1 MKEIPMSK
9 IIRIRCPIC
18 GFLGNQN
25 RLDEE
30 HEFEVVIQHTTSRGR
45 GRITNR
51 YYHPEKEEGVWLL
64 KLALIDKM
72 RAVVKELEDEVRR
85 DKDALWN
92 ELRSDGEYGEAWK
105 VLTTYHADF
114 EDIEASVR
122 SVLSRMAIE
131 VKPLIVDEV
140 PVRTVTKEAPAA
152 PVPLIS
158 RIGRRLPVWDE
169 DTDEDIA
176 GKTLSLRFSDRTFS
190 SHSGL
195 LSGRIASKSV
205 REDDED
211 AEDEVT
217 STRSSVVE

>member
-1 MKEIPMSK
+1 MSK

-72 RAVVKELEDEVRR
+72 RAVMKELEDEVRR
-85 DKDALWN
+85 DRDALWN

-114 EDIEASVR
+114 EDIEVSVK
-122 SVLSRMAIE
+122 SVLSRMAVE
-131 VKPLIVDEV
+131 VKPLVLDEV

-158 RIGRRLPVWDE
+158 RIGRRPVWGE

-176 GKTLSLRFSDRTFS
+176 EKTPSLRFSDRTFS
-190 SHSGL
+190 SRSGL
-195 LSGRIASKSV
+195 LGGRITSKAV
-205 REDDED
+205 RRDDED

-217 STRSSVVE
+217 STGSSIVE